1 MMLVDRLRRIMGN
14 QTQKIKICTLQE
26 VHDSRHILLI
36 NGHGL
41 TLAKIIMVIW
51 AMGLSYF

>member
-1 MMLVDRLRRIMGN
+1 MGN